1 MTVYLDDKVNKDV
14 YDEWNAAYWM
24 AVKDEN
30 LVQVIIVQVILD
42 LFNFIWFNALYVFS
56 HYPSSAVLMRKN
68 TAPR

>member
-30 LVQVIIVQVILD
+30 FPHIVQVILD